1 MQITDV
7 QVNLCEGSEDRL
19 RAYCAIVIDNEFVV
33 HNIRIIEKSNGLLIA
48 MPSRKLTL
56 KCPSCRMKNPVDA
69 KFCMTCGDAC
79 DREEADRQAEAK
91 IHFDIGSEQEG
102 NYVYLTNGTKYE
114 KIYGGDAGCPYFYN
128 FLVDVVERSET
139 AMPQEHPFKVMELA
153 IEAQE
158 MADGE
163 KRNERI

>member
-1 MQITDV
+1 M
-7 QVNLCEGSEDRL
+7 VNIRLDWFTPDALPTWGDGRLFLLGTEGSIEIRK
-19 RAYCAIVIDNEFVV
+19 YC
-33 HNIRIIEKSNGLLIA
+33 
-48 MPSRKLTL
+48 
-56 KCPSCRMKNPVDA
+56 
-69 KFCMTCGDAC
+69 
-79 DREEADRQAEAK
+79 
-91 IHFDIGSEQEG
+91 DIGSEEEG

-153 IEAQE
+153 IKAQE

-163 KRNERI
+163 KRNELI

>member
-1 MQITDV
+1 M
-7 QVNLCEGSEDRL
+7 
-19 RAYCAIVIDNEFVV
+19 IDNEFVV

-91 IHFDIGSEQEG
+91 IHFDIAHPINPVCRQMIESAVLEAYRKARGSM
-102 NYVYLTNGTKYE
+102 VE
-114 KIYGGDAGCPYFYN
+114 KVG
-128 FLVDVVERSET
+128 
-139 AMPQEHPFKVMELA
+139 
-153 IEAQE
+153 
-158 MADGE
+158 
-163 KRNERI
+163 